1 MKKALIIVDL
11 LEGFAD
17 DGELPIRGAR
27 NIAKDLNEIMS
38 KYDEV
43 ISVEDYHPENHVS
56 FETWPKHCVIGTKGA
71 ELINELDPNLITK
84 RIKKGV
90 AVNVDS
96 YSGFLD
102 NDRETETGLNQYL
115 QEKDVKSLDIVGV
128 ATEYCVKATA
138 LDAIKFGYDTKVLYR
153 FVAGVEAKHGD
164 IDKAFVDMKDAGVK
178 SAWQ

>member
-17 DGELPIRGAR
+17 DGELPIKGAR
-27 NIAKDLNEIMS
+27 SIAQDLNEIMPT
-38 KYDEV
+38 YDEV
-43 ISVEDYHPENHVS
+43 VSVEDCHPENHVS
-56 FETWPKHCVIGTKGA
+56 FEIWPKHCVIGTKGA
-71 ELINELDPNLITK
+71 ELIKELNPNLITK

-102 NDRETETGLNQYL
+102 NDQETETGLHQYL
-115 QEKDVKSLDIVGV
+115 QEKDVKSIDIVGV
-128 ATEYCVKATA
+128 AAEYCVKATA
-138 LDAIKFGYDTKVLYR
+138 FDAIKFGYDTRVLYR
-153 FVAGVEAKHGD
+153 FVGGVEAQHGD
-164 IDKAFVDMKDAGVK
+164 MDKAFIDMKDAGVK

>member
-27 NIAKDLNEIMS
+27 AIAKDLNEIMLP
-38 KYDEV
+38 YDEV
-43 ISVEDYHPENHVS
+43 VSVEDSHPENHIS
-56 FETWPKHCVIGTKGA
+56 FETWPKHCVVGTKGA
-71 ELINELDPNLITK
+71 ELINELNPELITK

-115 QEKDVKSLDIVGV
+115 QEKGVKSIDIVGV
-128 ATEYCVKATA
+128 AAEYCIKATA
-138 LDAIKFGYDTKVLYR
+138 LDGVKFGYDTRVLYR
-153 FVAGVEAKHGD
+153 FIGGVEAHHGD
-164 IDKAFVDMKDAGVK
+164 MDKAFREMKEAGIK